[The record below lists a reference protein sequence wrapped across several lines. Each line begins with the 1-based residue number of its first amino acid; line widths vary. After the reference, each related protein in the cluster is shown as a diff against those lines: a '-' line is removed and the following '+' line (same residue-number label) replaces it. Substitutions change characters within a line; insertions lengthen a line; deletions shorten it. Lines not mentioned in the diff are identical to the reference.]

1 MVIWQFDINF
11 DNSMQLQIMP
21 SKVRLK
27 FFEI

>member
-11 DNSMQLQIMP
+11 DNSMQLQIMQ